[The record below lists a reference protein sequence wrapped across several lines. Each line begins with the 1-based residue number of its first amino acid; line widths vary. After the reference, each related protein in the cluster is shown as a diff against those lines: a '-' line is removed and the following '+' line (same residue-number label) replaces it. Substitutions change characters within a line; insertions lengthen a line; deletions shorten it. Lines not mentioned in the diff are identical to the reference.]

1 METTI
6 IDRII
11 EIANEES
18 RSIRAFELSCGI
30 NSGYLGSMKGKNRSV
45 GSSIILNILETYP
58 KYSLEWIMT
67 GMGPKYKL
75 KEGDVVEPGSF
86 YGQEPFEKL
95 LCDYLEKS
103 SVNGTILKIID
114 NHLIKKGY
122 ESRK

>member
-11 EIANEES
+11 EIANEEC

-30 NSGYLGSMKGKNRSV
+30 NNGYISSMKGKNRSV
-45 GSSIILNILETYP
+45 GSLIVLNIIDKYP
-58 KYSLEWIMT
+58 KYSLEWLMT
-67 GMGPKYKL
+67 GMGPKYKI
-75 KEGDVVEPGSF
+75 KEGEVAEPGSF